1 MLRTILTKP
10 AVNRTKQ
17 DIYELLVPLLVNIEF
32 FKEREMSQ
40 ESELVDIAK
49 CMSYEHFKRG

>member
-1 MLRTILTKP
+1 MLRAILTKP

-17 DIYELLVPLLVNIEF
+17 DIYDLLVPLLVNIEF

-49 CMSYEHFKRG
+49 CMTYEHIKRG